1 GTIHNLFHKKCFVL
15 LKGGCGNNRLFIQNK
30 IKLLYK
36 INYGWSLKKVI
47 GYTHIFIT
55 KVTNSG
61 YKEGTIILYEIYSRV
76 VTKKVVFLLEGSFF
90 Y

>member
-1 GTIHNLFHKKCFVL
+1 M
-15 LKGGCGNNRLFIQNK
+15 
-30 IKLLYK
+30 
-36 INYGWSLKKVI
+36 

-55 KVTNSG
+55 KVTNLG

-90 Y
+90 IRKRSRRLSYLSKQI

>member
-1 GTIHNLFHKKCFVL
+1 MVP
-15 LKGGCGNNRLFIQNK
+15 
-30 IKLLYK
+30 
-36 INYGWSLKKVI
+36 KKVI

-76 VTKKVVFLLEGSFF
+76 VTKKVVFLLEGSFLLEKSRRLS
-90 Y
+90 YLSKQILKNT

>member
-1 GTIHNLFHKKCFVL
+1 M
-15 LKGGCGNNRLFIQNK
+15 
-30 IKLLYK
+30 
-36 INYGWSLKKVI
+36 NYGWFLKKAI

-55 KVTNSG
+55 KVTSLG
-61 YKEGTIILYEIYSRV
+61 YKKGTIILYEIYSRI

>member
-1 GTIHNLFHKKCFVL
+1 M
-15 LKGGCGNNRLFIQNK
+15 
-30 IKLLYK
+30 
-36 INYGWSLKKVI
+36 NYGWPLKKVI

-55 KVTNSG
+55 KVTNSD

>member
-1 GTIHNLFHKKCFVL
+1 MAP
-15 LKGGCGNNRLFIQNK
+15 
-30 IKLLYK
+30 
-36 INYGWSLKKVI
+36 KKVI

-76 VTKKVVFLLEGSFF
+76 VTKKVVFLLEGFLLEKVED
-90 Y
+90 